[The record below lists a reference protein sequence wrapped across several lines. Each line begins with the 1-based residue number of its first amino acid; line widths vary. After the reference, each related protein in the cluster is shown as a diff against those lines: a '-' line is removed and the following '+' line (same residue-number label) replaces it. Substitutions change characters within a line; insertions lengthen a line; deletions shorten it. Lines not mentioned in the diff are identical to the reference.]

1 VIARRGGRAILAP
14 VAMALTLVGVAC
26 GRPSGAVEIPPGDL
40 PFGVQRSAS
49 PSSSPSPQPSEQN
62 TFAIFLVTA
71 DHLVEVERN
80 LAGAVPTPITV
91 LQALLQGPTLTER
104 AAKIDTAVPF
114 QTRML
119 TVQVLDQVAEVDLS
133 AEFQTPAPP
142 HEVLLRVAQ
151 IVWTLVRVPGVTAVR
166 FAIDGDPITVLT
178 DRGIPVSRPVT
189 APDYASEAPVTQP

>member
-1 VIARRGGRAILAP
+1 MLGA
-14 VAMALTLVGVAC
+14 AC
-26 GRPSGAVEIPPGDL
+26 GRPSGAVEIPAGDL

-49 PSSSPSPQPSEQN
+49 PSASPSPQPSEQN
-62 TFAIFLVTA
+62 TFAIFLVTG
-71 DHLVEVERN
+71 DRLVQVERN
-80 LAGAVPTPITV
+80 LAGAVPTPNTV

-104 AAKIDTAVPF
+104 ASQVDTAIPF

-151 IVWTLVRVPGVTAVR
+151 IVWTLVRIPGVTAVR